1 MDKKLIPQKQGGADD
16 YQTPKI
22 AINCL
27 LPYLPKSC
35 IIWEPVAGKLNLVN
49 AFREKGYTVI
59 SSDKEFD
66 FLTNFKECDVIITN
80 PPFSLKYEFLNRC
93 FVLNKPFALLVP
105 LTILEGKKRG
115 ALLRGKHIQLIIPNK
130 RFNFETPDGKTSGSW
145 FQTMWLTYG
154 LNLRYDINFV
164 DI

>member
-1 MDKKLIPQKQGGADD
+1 MNHTLIPQKQGGPDD
-16 YQTPKI
+16 YQTPVI

-27 LPYLPKSC
+27 LPYLPKN
-35 IIWEPVAGKLNLVN
+35 ITIWECSAGKGNLVE
-49 AFREKGYTVI
+49 AFKEKGYNVVY
-59 SSDKEFD
+59 SDKEFD

-80 PPFSLKYEFLNRC
+80 PPFSKKFQFLNRC
-93 FVLNKPFALLVP
+93 FELNKPFALLVP

-115 ALLRGKHIQLIIPNK
+115 ALLRDKHIQLIIPNK

-154 LNLRYDINFV
+154 LNIKNDINFV
-164 DI
+164 DV